1 MKFSMSKL
9 VAFFK
14 IEMKALL
21 REPVSIFFMVV
32 LPIILTIVFGGAFG
46 EEATQYGENVLG
58 IDTVVPVNIV
68 FLLANAG
75 LMGIPITILELK
87 EQGVLK
93 RYSTYP
99 INLRSYFISLIMTF
113 SAVSILSTFLFV
125 SLSFIV
131 YNASYYMNFLET
143 LIFLALYLIVIYIFY
158 AIGFLIA
165 LFIKS
170 ARTAN
175 LVSSGF
181 FMALLFTSGIVL
193 PLDSL
198 PDYVQL
204 IAKIFPMSHSV
215 EVMQM
220 LWISESLVNNSLN
233 SVIYLICLAMGLFI
247 LLRSVKM
254 RWD

>member
-1 MKFSMSKL
+1 MKRL
-9 VAFFK
+9 TALLAFFK
-14 IEMKALL
+14 IELKSLL
-21 REPVSIFFMVV
+21 REPVSIFFMVI
-32 LPIILTIVFGGAFG
+32 LPIILTVVFGGAFG
-46 EEATQYGENVLG
+46 NEMTQYGENVLG

-75 LMGIPITILELK
+75 LMGIPITILELR

-99 INLRSYFISLIMTF
+99 IKLRSYFMSLVLTF
-113 SAVSILSTFLFV
+113 SLVSILSTILFV

-131 YNASYYMNFLET
+131 YNASFYMNVIEILLFILLFFWII
-143 LIFLALYLIVIYIFY
+143 LIFDS
-158 AIGFLIA
+158 IGFLLA

-175 LVSSGF
+175 LVSSGL
-181 FMALLFTSGIVL
+181 FMAMLFSSGVVL

-198 PDYVQL
+198 PEYIQIV
-204 IAKIFPMSHSV
+204 AKIFPMSHSI
-215 EVMQM
+215 EVVQM
-220 LWISESLVNNSLN
+220 LWIGELSISESIENI
-233 SVIYLICLAMGLFI
+233 IYLTIIGILLLI
-247 LLRSVKM
+247 LLRSVKV

>member
-1 MKFSMSKL
+1 MEKRI
-9 VAFFK
+9 AFFK
-14 IEMKALL
+14 VELKALL

-46 EEATQYGENVLG
+46 DEPTKYGENVLG

-99 INLRSYFISLIMTF
+99 LNLKSYFAALLMTF
-113 SAVSILSTFLFV
+113 SLVSVLSTILFV
-125 SLSFIV
+125 SMSIFV
-131 YNASYYMNFLET
+131 YKASYYMNFLET
-143 LIFLALYLIVIYIFY
+143 ILFIFIYILVIFIFY
-158 AIGFLIA
+158 TIGFLFA

-181 FMALLFTSGIVL
+181 FMALLFTSGVVL

-198 PDYVQL
+198 PKYIQQG
-204 IAKIFPMSHSV
+204 AKIFPMSHSI
-215 EVMQM
+215 EVVQM
-220 LWISESLVNNSLN
+220 LWIGELSMKDSLSSLL
-233 SVIYLICLAMGLFI
+233 YLIGLGLI
-247 LLRSVKM
+247 LYLILRSVKM
-254 RWD
+254 KWDS